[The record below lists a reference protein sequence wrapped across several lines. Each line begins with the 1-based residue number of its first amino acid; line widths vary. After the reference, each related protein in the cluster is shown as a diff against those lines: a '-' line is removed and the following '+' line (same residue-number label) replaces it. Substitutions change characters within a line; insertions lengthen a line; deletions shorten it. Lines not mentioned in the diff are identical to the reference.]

1 MPEDSCSIAGIICVR
16 EPVSVPASMHRSSSH
31 GATQRGENVSVRGD
45 TGVSGHVVSAE
56 CPARR
61 NPNFVTKATGR
72 LHLLCVSVCMFV
84 CVSLQVC
91 VSMCVHVC
99 AHVSLCVHTHILEH
113 YTCIHSL
120 LLSL

>member
-1 MPEDSCSIAGIICVR
+1 MQ
-16 EPVSVPASMHRSSSH
+16 HRWHHLCEETSEH
-31 GATQRGENVSVRGD
+31 PRLHAQEQFTRRHAAQRGECVRRAG
-45 TGVSGHVVSAE
+45 TQACQGMLLVQRAGAG
-56 CPARR
+56 CPALR

-91 VSMCVHVC
+91 PCVC
-99 AHVSLCVHTHILEH
+99 TRDSECVHTHILED